1 MLTYWASRTILGM
14 ATGPLSGRERPG
26 NGPGTRRGYWRP
38 RVAANRKDGV
48 VPEMVQA
55 IRHQVSVMAV
65 PSVRKACPPTA
76 LAAVNVSRVVA
87 DVNPELSSDSTRAV
101 MDGVVPATD
110 STCRAAYIRFPART
124 APSSSGVPVPVAV
137 RGVPGRCIMTPRTRG
152 QLLFAVPVQGATSP
166 AAAERL

>member
-76 LAAVNVSRVVA
+76 DAAVNVSRVVA

-101 MDGVVPATD
+101 MDGVEPATD
-110 STCRAAYIRFPART
+110 STCSEAYSRLFAAT
-124 APSSSGVPVPVAV
+124 APRLRLGPVPV
-137 RGVPGRCIMTPRTRG
+137 GEGG
-152 QLLFAVPVQGATSP
+152 GAGGGG
-166 AAAERL
+166 ERERARA